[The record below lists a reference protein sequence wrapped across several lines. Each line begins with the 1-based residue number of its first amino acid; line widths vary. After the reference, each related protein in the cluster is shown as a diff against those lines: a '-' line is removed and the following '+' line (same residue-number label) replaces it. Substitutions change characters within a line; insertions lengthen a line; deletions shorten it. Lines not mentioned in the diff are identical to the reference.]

1 MVFTNN
7 PGFLLNNNL
16 TLQGLDARDI
26 AGSWLLCQLLV
37 KSEILNLME
46 ITDLKNILY
55 ELDREGLPCLKVL
68 RVCESEDVEYIIDAT
83 SNQTPC
89 AVFPILESLTL
100 GNLSNL
106 KEIYDGQDEKAFD
119 TIKFP
124 QLKHVQLAQ
133 VPRLTG
139 FCTFVD
145 PTEPIQ
151 TSHSKG
157 TQPSLNQKV

>member
-68 RVCESEDVEYIIDAT
+68 RVCESEDVEYIIH
-83 SNQTPC
+83 
-89 AVFPILESLTL
+89 
-100 GNLSNL
+100 
-106 KEIYDGQDEKAFD
+106 
-119 TIKFP
+119 IKSDSMCCLP
-124 QLKHVQLAQ
+124 N
-133 VPRLTG
+133 PRVTNTG
-139 FCTFVD
+139 KSV
-145 PTEPIQ
+145 
-151 TSHSKG
+151 
-157 TQPSLNQKV
+157 